1 LKEITPETSQ
11 NETVPLSSVLEA
23 EGEDIENQVLSMAGL
38 LAADA
43 EYEISENNN
52 DNRNLEDE
60 LDDDSLHEMHLD
72 RSGSES
78 QGKAMAIS
86 SDDDPIFASL
96 PSVRR
101 SKKKSMSRKS
111 AKACRVK
118 RKRTSTQEF
127 EFSESDSETDPET
140 CSKWVIFIFGRKL
153 TGGAI
158 QCSASHLLSS
168 AQMAATCRFHSRLH
182 IHIMT
187 CLY

>member
-23 EGEDIENQVLSMAGL
+23 EGEDIENQVLSMANL

-60 LDDDSLHEMHLD
+60 LDDDSLHEIHLD

-96 PSVRR
+96 PSVQR
-101 SKKKSMSRKS
+101 SKKKS

-168 AQMAATCRFHSRLH
+168 AQMAATCRFHSCLH
-182 IHIMT
+182 IHITT

>member
-1 LKEITPETSQ
+1 
-11 NETVPLSSVLEA
+11 
-23 EGEDIENQVLSMAGL
+23 
-38 LAADA
+38 
-43 EYEISENNN
+43 
-52 DNRNLEDE
+52 
-60 LDDDSLHEMHLD
+60 MHLD

-96 PSVRR
+96 PSVWR
-101 SKKKSMSRKS
+101 SKKKVYEQKVCEGLQSQTEKNQHSRLS
-111 AKACRVK
+111 
-118 RKRTSTQEF
+118 QEF
-127 EFSESDSETDPET
+127 EFLESDSETDPET
-140 CSKWVIFIFGRKL
+140 CGKWVIFIFGRKL

-182 IHIMT
+182 IHITT